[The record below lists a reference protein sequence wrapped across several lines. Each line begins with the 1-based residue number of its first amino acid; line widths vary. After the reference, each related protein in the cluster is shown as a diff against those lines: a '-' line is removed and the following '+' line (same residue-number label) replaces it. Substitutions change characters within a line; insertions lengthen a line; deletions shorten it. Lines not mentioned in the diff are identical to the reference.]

1 MSSSSWDGKKSLQ
14 VFEVFGFL
22 SDQSFTNLMFFWDFD
37 RFLDPIYRGDY
48 PEAMRTHVGDRL
60 PVFTPAELALLKGSV
75 DFIGL
80 NHYTSRF
87 ISSGTIPDNALT
99 SDHWRDQAIQSSGT
113 LLYFGLVWFGLPTNR
128 KYNDFCIHF

>member
-1 MSSSSWDGKKSLQ
+1 MKANAGLGRLRLNFYLKVD
-14 VFEVFGFL
+14 E
-22 SDQSFTNLMFFWDFD
+22 SFTNNILFGEID

-48 PEAMRTHVGDRL
+48 PQAMRTHVGDRL
-60 PVFTPAELALLKGSV
+60 PEFTPAEVALLKGSV

-99 SDHWRDQAIQSSGT
+99 SDYWRDQAIQSSGT
-113 LLYFGLVWFGLPTNR
+113 LLLILDRQLLNR
-128 KYNDFCIHF
+128 KFHNFYIQF